1 LAYGGTPD
9 YFYDG
14 SLDEIALY
22 GRALSDAEIQKHY
35 NDGLDGIDYCTGA
48 PVATLLRS
56 FSTQILES
64 KIMIGWE
71 LSEAGMDMRFV
82 VQRAEGK
89 KGQFVEIISPKI
101 DRMDLSF
108 AFKDEDLKPGTTY
121 RYRVEV
127 MDEEGRRVL
136 FETEAISTPAAELSL
151 YQNHPNPFNPSTTI
165 QFVLPENGHAN
176 LSIFDARGKLVV
188 SLVDQ
193 VLSQGLREFKWDGK
207 DARGNTMSSGVYFYR
222 LKAGNSVLTRKMVLI
237 K

>member
-1 LAYGGTPD
+1 MS
-9 YFYDG
+9 FVFR
-14 SLDEIALY
+14 DE
-22 GRALSDAEIQKHY
+22 
-35 NDGLDGIDYCTGA
+35 N
-48 PVATLLRS
+48 
-56 FSTQILES
+56 
-64 KIMIGWE
+64 
-71 LSEAGMDMRFV
+71 
-82 VQRAEGK
+82 
-89 KGQFVEIISPKI
+89 
-101 DRMDLSF
+101 
-108 AFKDEDLKPGTTY
+108 LKPGTTY